1 MKKINKLKDEA
12 SKILKSPNLDNQKLE
27 EALNKYTEAIDLKI
41 KDKINST
48 LFSNRAWVNLKLERN
63 GAALEDANKAIKWD
77 PNNIKGYY
85 RRGCANLTLCK
96 YEEALTRIKYKESN
110 KLKHLISMDNLKSE
124 NGIYSQKELITKG
137 YAKVAYIYGDY
148 EYVEE
153 LRKSEELAK
162 KNQVGIW
169 QEINIGDTTQSE
181 TKEENDDDVI
191 MRIIKIIIGIIKLI
205 FDLLSI

>member
-41 KDKINST
+41 KDKINSI

-85 RRGCANLTLCK
+85 RRGCSNLTLCK
-96 YEEALTRIKYKESN
+96 YE
-110 KLKHLISMDNLKSE
+110 
-124 NGIYSQKELITKG
+124 
-137 YAKVAYIYGDY
+137 
-148 EYVEE
+148 
-153 LRKSEELAK
+153 
-162 KNQVGIW
+162 
-169 QEINIGDTTQSE
+169 
-181 TKEENDDDVI
+181 
-191 MRIIKIIIGIIKLI
+191 
-205 FDLLSI
+205 